1 MKERKIIYKFFKLI
15 YIPLLTILYRPKFY
29 GKENIPKDGSIIIA
43 GNHKHAVDPVV
54 VMTSTKRIVHF
65 MAKEEV
71 SKGLHG
77 KLFELLGIIR
87 VYKDKTKNIQSVTIA
102 ESMLKDGGVL
112 GIFPEG
118 TRNRTEKDL
127 LKFRQG
133 AVRMA
138 KETGA
143 LIVPFAIRGKYK
155 VFRKGIEIE
164 FGTPMDISNMEIEEA
179 NENLQEEVLK
189 LLKKGK

>member
-1 MKERKIIYKFFKLI
+1 M
-15 YIPLLTILYRPKFY
+15 YRPKFY
-29 GKENIPKDGSIIIA
+29 GKENIPKEGTIVIA

-77 KLFELLGIIR
+77 KLFEFLGIIR
-87 VYKDKTKNIQSVTIA
+87 VYKDKTKNVQSVTIA
-102 ESMLKDGGVL
+102 ESMLKDGGAL

-164 FGTPMDISNMEIEEA
+164 FGKPMDITNMEIEEA